1 MTEHSPP
8 MMDRTFVTFGN
19 AIARAQVT
27 VTNVAVKIKFLQYDI
42 DFINLRFLIV
52 VWLPEDQR
60 EELIPKGVVVAR
72 ESGEYH

>member
-1 MTEHSPP
+1 

-27 VTNVAVKIKFLQYDI
+27 VTNVAVRIKFLQYDI
-42 DFINLRFLIV
+42 DFVNLRFLIV

-60 EELIPKGVVVAR
+60 EKLVPERVVVAR

>member
-1 MTEHSPP
+1 

-27 VTNVAVKIKFLQYDI
+27 VTNVAVRIKFLQYDI
-42 DFINLRFLIV
+42 DFVNLRFLIV

-60 EELIPKGVVVAR
+60 EKLVPERVVVAR
-72 ESGEYH
+72 ESGEYD

>member
-1 MTEHSPP
+1 

-27 VTNVAVKIKFLQYDI
+27 VTNVAVRIKFLQYDF
-42 DFINLRFLIV
+42 DFINLRFLII

-60 EELIPKGVVVAR
+60 EELIPEGVVVAR